1 MIVCQVF
8 FFFRYAI
15 SFTLKITSKACSS
28 YPHSTN
34 QKSTWKTSFPLH
46 LLASPT
52 CLSKQAPP
60 RILLS
65 WNLSQVLLA
74 GPSPS
79 FLGAPKALPHG
90 SVLEHSPFVCVCSVH
105 LFVCVS
111 ISRVTPCLAHASSY
125 SWDKQKS
132 ILSCFSLLTLN
143 AMIGRQ

>member
-1 MIVCQVF
+1 MPAKDVIVCQVF

-34 QKSTWKTSFPLH
+34 QKSTWKTSFPLR

-52 CLSKQAPP
+52 CLKA
-60 RILLS
+60 
-65 WNLSQVLLA
+65 
-74 GPSPS
+74 SPS
-79 FLGAPKALPHG
+79 QNPP
-90 SVLEHSPFVCVCSVH
+90 VLESVPGSPGWTIPLIPGCSQGIASWFCSGTFSIRVCVCLVH

-111 ISRVTPCLAHASSY
+111 ISRVTLCLAHASSY

-132 ILSCFSLLTLN
+132 ILSCFPF
-143 AMIGRQ
+143 